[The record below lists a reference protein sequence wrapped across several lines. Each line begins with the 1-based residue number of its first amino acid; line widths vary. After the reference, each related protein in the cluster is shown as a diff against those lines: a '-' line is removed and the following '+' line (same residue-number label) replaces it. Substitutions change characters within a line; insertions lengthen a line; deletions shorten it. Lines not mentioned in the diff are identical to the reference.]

1 MACVVRRIVVGW
13 LFLLL
18 LLGSSSSE
26 TQQQQHALPWN
37 IMSGVPHVQALSINP
52 TTSHHTNTKLSHSQ
66 LHLVDPQQQ
75 QQQQQQQASNTNNNH
90 DNNHDNNDAYF
101 LLTTNPSMWKK
112 FVFTTGALVLL
123 PQLMSKIGLTTTT
136 TTISSSSCHPAGT
149 SSASTIH
156 FLWNNL
162 ALPLAASACCA
173 LQLGLNLL
181 AVGCAGWNK
190 VLGPLRPSFLALLLV
205 TSLKQQP
212 FPRPVTLLGRTV
224 VALLPELLHVY
235 NTRGTGGAT
244 TSNHHN
250 HNHVIVEIPS
260 MGCVACIH
268 SVHGALAQV
277 PGVRS
282 AQAYLHKAPRTGGF
296 AKVVLE
302 DGVHVNKRIIISH
315 KDESSCDTND
325 EDDTT
330 TIHNDNPQQSKEEHQ
345 SSSRS
350 IFQQLT
356 DAVYNAGFE
365 DARVETTASEQNG

>member
-18 LLGSSSSE
+18 LLLGSSSE

-75 QQQQQQQASNTNNNH
+75 QQQAYNTNNNH
-90 DNNHDNNDAYF
+90 DNSDAYF

-123 PQLMSKIGLTTTT
+123 PQIMSKIGLTTTT
-136 TTISSSSCHPAGT
+136 TTTTTTLSSSSCHPAGT
-149 SSASTIH
+149 SSTSTIRL
-156 FLWNNL
+156 LWNNL

-190 VLGPLRPSFLALLLV
+190 VLGPLRPYFLALLLV
-205 TSLKQQP
+205 TLLKQTP
-212 FPRPVTLLGRTV
+212 FPRPVTFLGRTV

-235 NTRGTGGAT
+235 NTRGTAGAT

-268 SVHGALAQV
+268 SIHGALAQV

-302 DGVHVNKRIIISH
+302 DSVDVNKRIISH
-315 KDESSCDTND
+315 KDESACHKND
-325 EDDTT
+325 KDDTT
-330 TIHNDNPQQSKEEHQ
+330 TIHNDDPQQSKEEHQ

>member
-1 MACVVRRIVVGW
+1 
-13 LFLLL
+13 
-18 LLGSSSSE
+18 
-26 TQQQQHALPWN
+26 
-37 IMSGVPHVQALSINP
+37 
-52 TTSHHTNTKLSHSQ
+52 
-66 LHLVDPQQQ
+66 
-75 QQQQQQQASNTNNNH
+75 
-90 DNNHDNNDAYF
+90 
-101 LLTTNPSMWKK
+101 MWKK

-250 HNHVIVEIPS
+250 HNLQQQYSHDNNNNNNLQEVIVEIPS

-302 DGVHVNKRIIISH
+302 DSVDVNKRIISH
-315 KDESSCDTND
+315 KDESACHKND
-325 EDDTT
+325 KDDTT
-330 TIHNDNPQQSKEEHQ
+330 TIHNDDPQQSKEEHQ

-365 DARVETTASEQNG
+365 DARVETTTSEQNG